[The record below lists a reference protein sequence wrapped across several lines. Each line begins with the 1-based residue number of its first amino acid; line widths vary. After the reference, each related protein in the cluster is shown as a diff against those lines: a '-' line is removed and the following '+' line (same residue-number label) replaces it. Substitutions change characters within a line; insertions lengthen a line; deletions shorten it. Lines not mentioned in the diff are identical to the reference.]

1 MPAFVGIYGARPKVR
16 DRARSECA
24 ESLHPLSR
32 AFGLRRGIVR
42 LATMTHA
49 YCAVFDLD
57 ETLIRPK
64 SMLGVLDAYHR
75 ATAPSAHEAER
86 RIAMLGE
93 RLAGFAAVNPD
104 RREQNR
110 HFYRQLAG
118 IEVSTMRESARRWFE
133 AVRPT
138 LYHEA
143 VVDELVLHQRNGAAT
158 IVVTGSFRDAVEP
171 IAADLGI
178 DHVVCA
184 ELEIIGARYTGALLG
199 APTIGQGKADAL
211 GAYLSRIGMRL
222 EGSYAYGDH
231 DSDIPLLDLAARP
244 VAVGGHPALV
254 QHAASRGW
262 RIIHHTQGN

>member
-1 MPAFVGIYGARPKVR
+1 
-16 DRARSECA
+16 
-24 ESLHPLSR
+24 
-32 AFGLRRGIVR
+32 
-42 LATMTHA
+42 MTYA

-75 ATAPSAHEAER
+75 ASAASPAESER
-86 RIAMLGE
+86 RIAMLRE
-93 RLAGFAAVNPD
+93 RFAAFGACNTD

-118 IEVSTMRESARRWFE
+118 IEVAAMRAAATQWFE
-133 AVRPT
+133 AVRPA
-138 LYHEA
+138 LYHDA

-184 ELEIIGARYTGALLG
+184 EPEVAGARYTGELLG

-211 GAYLSRIGMRL
+211 GAYLFHRRLSL

-231 DSDIPLLDLAARP
+231 DSDIPLLSLATSP
-244 VAVGGHPALV
+244 VAVGAHPALIR
-254 QHAASRGW
+254 HAASRGW
-262 RIIHHTQGN
+262 RIIHHTEGKQHGR